1 MKEIK
6 RPKSL
11 SFLFTERIQVIF
23 ALFVIG
29 GFSLLLFRSAFY
41 GVATPDESFYLT
53 IPYRLV
59 NGDSLIVDEWHAS
72 QFSALLLYLPMKI
85 FLAIT
90 KSTDG
95 MILFFRFLFVICQT
109 LVSVYT
115 FYKLKKYNGF
125 AALGSAVFYL
135 LYVPETVNMLDY
147 YTMSLMGFQ
156 VIALTLFCSDNIGT
170 LKSLFVGIVFGCVV
184 LAQPFNIFVYF
195 IYSIA
200 VLMFLFVKK
209 KRKVSDFSEK
219 YLNGKNWLFI
229 TAGGICVA
237 IVSLIFIFSRITISD
252 FVANFF
258 NIFGGHDHTLPFVE
272 QTGESDMFSYSEIFA
287 RLKDLF
293 PKGFIIS
300 VIFCTL
306 LLIDKYR
313 VQRRLLWLLLGL
325 AVIIVLL
332 VEFFVSLKA
341 TLIGILFI
349 PFILFVATFIC
360 LMLVSKK
367 DKNLVM
373 IFCSGIVYVFF
384 LGMISQALDY
394 VGLIG
399 LVVSNSVLVPSYM
412 QLYKEIKNEEVA
424 TKEESNGKKAAKVI
438 LCLILCSV
446 CVSNILVGTAIKL
459 SDDSTA
465 QAMGREISDL
475 PNVTISTGPFKGIK
489 VEQDIAESYEAFLTD
504 IETIK
509 GNSCDKVLVAGLVPW
524 IYFGFNDV
532 PATFT
537 SWYILGELDLYEG
550 YYKNNP
556 DNIPDCVYIPRE
568 SFYGGN
574 GQFSDDTETFFMEIF
589 SGEKTEGKMG
599 SVIYVDGIK

>member
-1 MKEIK
+1 M
-6 RPKSL
+6 
-11 SFLFTERIQVIF
+11 IF
-23 ALFVIG
+23 ALLAIG
-29 GFSLLLFRSAFY
+29 GFSLFLLRSAFF
-41 GVATPDESFYLT
+41 GIATPDESFYLT
-53 IPYRLV
+53 IPYRLI

-85 FLAIT
+85 FLAVT

-95 MILFFRFLFVICQT
+95 IILFFRILFVICQI
-109 LVSVYT
+109 LVSIYT
-115 FYKLKKYNGF
+115 FLKLKKYNVF

-156 VIALTLFCSDNIGT
+156 VIALTLFCSDNVGT

-195 IYSIA
+195 IYSMAALIF
-200 VLMFLFVKK
+200 VLVKK

-219 YLNGKNWLFI
+219 YLNAKTWFLI
-229 TAGGICVA
+229 TVGGICVA
-237 IVSLIFIFSRITISD
+237 VVSLIFIFSRITISD
-252 FVANFF
+252 FVANLF
-258 NIFGGHDHTLPFVE
+258 NVFGGHDHTLPFVE

-300 VIFCTL
+300 VIFFAL

-313 VQRRLLWLLLGL
+313 VQRRLLWLTLGL

-332 VEFFVSLKA
+332 VEFFISLKA

-373 IFCSGIVYVFF
+373 IFCSGIVYVLF

-394 VGLIG
+394 VGVIG
-399 LVVSNSVLVPSYM
+399 LVVSNSILTPSFM
-412 QLYKEIKNEEVA
+412 QLYKEIKNEEA
-424 TKEESNGKKAAKVI
+424 TTKEEKNGKTAVKVVLCI
-438 LCLILCSV
+438 LLCSV
-446 CVSNILVGTAIKL
+446 CFSNIFVGTGIKL

-465 QAMGREISDL
+465 QAMGRKISAL
-475 PNVTISTGPFKGIK
+475 PNVTVSTGPFKGIK
-489 VEQDIAESYEAFLTD
+489 VKQDIAESYEDFLTD

-509 GNSCDKVLVAGLVPW
+509 GKSCEKVLVAGLVPW
-524 IYFGFNDV
+524 IYFSFNDV

-537 SWYILGELDLYEG
+537 SWYILAELDLYES

-556 DNIPDCVYIPRE
+556 DNIPNCIYIPQE
-568 SFYGGN
+568 SFYGKI
-574 GQFSDDTETFFMEIF
+574 GQFSEGTETFFMDMF

-599 SVIYVDGIK
+599 SIIYIDGIK

>member
-11 SFLFTERIQVIF
+11 SFLFTERIQVVF

-29 GFSLLLFRSAFY
+29 GFSLLLLRSAFY
-41 GVATPDESFYLT
+41 GIATPDESFYLT
-53 IPYRLV
+53 IPYRLI

-72 QFSALLLYLPMKI
+72 QFSALLLYLPMKV

-115 FYKLKKYNGF
+115 FCKLKKYNVF

-156 VIALTLFCSDNIGT
+156 VIALTLFCSDNIGK
-170 LKSLFVGIVFGCVV
+170 LKSFFVGIVFGCVV
-184 LAQPFNIFVYF
+184 LAQPFNVFVYF

-200 VLMFLFVKK
+200 VLVFLFVKK

-219 YLNGKNWLFI
+219 YLNAKMWIFI
-229 TAGGICVA
+229 TVGGICVA
-237 IVSLIFIFSRITISD
+237 IVSLIFVFSRVTISE
-252 FVANFF
+252 FIANSF

-272 QTGESDMFSYSEIFA
+272 QTGESDMFSYGEIFA
-287 RLKDLF
+287 RLNELF

-300 VIFCTL
+300 LIFCAL

-313 VQRRLLWLLLGL
+313 VQRRNLWLPLGL
-325 AVIIVLL
+325 ALIIVLL
-332 VEFFVSLKA
+332 VEFFVQLKV

-349 PFILFVATFIC
+349 PFILFVAAFIC

-367 DKNLVM
+367 DKNLLM
-373 IFCSGIVYVFF
+373 IFCSGIVYVIF

-394 VGLIG
+394 VGVIG
-399 LVVSNSVLVPSYM
+399 LVISNSVLIPSFV
-412 QLYKEIKNEEVA
+412 QLYREVKNEEVT
-424 TKEESNGKKAAKVI
+424 TKEKNNGKKAAKVI
-438 LCLILCSV
+438 LCLFLCSV
-446 CVSNILVGTAIKL
+446 CVSNVFVGTAIKL

-465 QAMGREISDL
+465 QAMGREISSS
-475 PNVTISTGPFKGIK
+475 PKATILTGPFKGIK
-489 VEQDIAESYEAFLTD
+489 VEQGIAENYEDFLAD

-509 GNSCDKVLVAGLVPW
+509 GNSCEKVLVAGLVPW
-524 IYFGFNDV
+524 IYFCFNDV

-550 YYKNNP
+550 YYENNP

-574 GQFSDDTETFFMEIF
+574 GQFAEDTEAFFMEIF
-589 SGEKTEGKMG
+589 SGEKTEGKKG
-599 SVIYVDGIK
+599 SIIYVNDPS